1 MDELKIK
8 LFKNFENLNP
18 EFIYKLRENDSLI
31 HFTKNFLVNQIC
43 NQYKLDFDYKEANNN
58 FCKKNKIKNKTD
70 LTNYLKL
77 KGMLI
82 DDHKRN
88 LINSEKIFN
97 FARENFSKKAEQ
109 SFIKNKNLLDI
120 YSYEYVSTLDSDF
133 AYEIYFQLESLEIN
147 FSDLRQKSLEEKTK
161 ISFDSIRSSNLI
173 KVNSVFRENLIR
185 LKVNEFTQPFKLNNE
200 WLIIFLNEKKDVKF
214 DKITM
219 SKMVLA
225 LFDEWINILTIELAT
240 KSLN

>member
-8 LFKNFENLNP
+8 LFNNFENLNP

-31 HFTKNFLVNQIC
+31 HFTKNYLVNQIC
-43 NQYKLDFDYKEANNN
+43 NQFNLHVDYKKANNN
-58 FCKKNKIKNKTD
+58 FCKKNKITNKTD
-70 LTNYLKL
+70 LNNYLKL

-97 FARENFSKKAEQ
+97 FAKENFSKKAEQ

-133 AYEIYFQLESLEIN
+133 AYEIYFQLESSEIN

-200 WLIIFLNEKKDVKF
+200 WSIIFLNEKKDVKF
-214 DKITM
+214 DQITM

-225 LFDEWINILTIELAT
+225 LFDEWINILTIELVK